1 MSSWPNEAALIC
13 LGSVAI
19 SALIAYV
26 LLRPF
31 SRQQL
36 VTRLPLFLVT
46 GGGFLFGALVTLP
59 EASPHIFE
67 RILGHSLNDMVTRR
81 LSGGIIFGENWLT
94 FWGESVETV
103 FYFAILASALWAIV
117 NLFRR
122 TAIWSNVL
130 TVAVSVAWA
139 WFYVWASAARFPF

>member
-1 MSSWPNEAALIC
+1 MPYWHNQTALIC
-13 LGSVAI
+13 LGSLAI

-31 SRQQL
+31 NRKQL

-46 GGGFLFGALVTLP
+46 GGGFLFGAVVTLP
-59 EASPHIFE
+59 EASPHVFE
-67 RILGHSLNDMVTRR
+67 RILGHSLNDMVTQR
-81 LSGGIIFGENWLT
+81 LSGGVIESENWLT
-94 FWGESVETV
+94 FWGDSVGTA
-103 FYFAILASALWAIV
+103 FDFTILASALWAIV

-130 TVAVSVAWA
+130 TLVVSLAWA
-139 WFYVWASAARFPF
+139 CFYVWASLARFPF